1 VAVHV
6 EESTFRHEVTFY
18 DDAEQF
24 LASTVPFLNEGFEA
38 GEPALVAVGAGMIEQ
53 LRGELGA
60 GAEEIE
66 FANIEEFGRNPA
78 RIIPVW
84 QDFVDRQAP
93 LEGRFR
99 GIGEP
104 VWPGRDTA
112 EIDECERHEALLN
125 LAFSDGPGW
134 SLLCPYDSRALG
146 DDVLE
151 SALHNHP
158 LVAAASGAAV
168 DSPGWEDQ
176 RPEPFAGA
184 LPPPPGD
191 APEFGFDGTTVPNL
205 RAIVGVEAAEAGL
218 PDHRTADLVLATS
231 EVAANS
237 VIHGGGIGMA
247 RIWRQPGALVA
258 EVRDAG
264 RLEQPLAGRVR
275 PQPAQAGG
283 RGLWIANQLC
293 DLVQIRSGRGGTRV
307 RLQMNLG

>member
-1 VAVHV
+1 MCT
-6 EESTFRHEVTFY
+6 EEPSFRHEVAFY

-24 LASTVPFLNEGFEA
+24 LASTVPFLFEGLEA
-38 GEPALVAVGAGMIEQ
+38 GEPALVAVGPEKDGL

-60 GAEEIE
+60 GAAEVE
-66 FANIEEFGRNPA
+66 FANIEEFGLNPA

-84 QDFVDRQAP
+84 RDFVDRNAS
-93 LEGRFR
+93 LSGRFR

-104 VWPGRDTA
+104 IWPGRGAA

-125 LAFSDGPGW
+125 LAFRDGPGW
-134 SLLCPYDSRALG
+134 SLLCPYDSRTLE

-158 LVAAASGAAV
+158 LVAAGSGAPV
-168 DSPGWEDQ
+168 ESPGWDGHD
-176 RPEPFAGA
+176 PEPFAGA
-184 LPPPPGD
+184 LPPPPLD
-191 APEFGFDGTTVPNL
+191 APEFGFDGATVPNL

-218 PDHRTADLVLATS
+218 PDHRTADLVLAAS
-231 EVAANS
+231 ELAANS
-237 VIHGGGIGMA
+237 VIHGGGIGTA
-247 RIWRQPGALVA
+247 RVWREPGALLA
-258 EVRDAG
+258 EVHDAG

-275 PQPAQAGG
+275 PQPAQASG